1 MTMIIFNHN
10 FDATGD
16 DDVDDDDDA
25 DDDDANDDY
34 DVGEGACGGS
44 SAGQEAEVSTDR
56 KAA

>member
-16 DDVDDDDDA
+16 DVDDGDDA
-25 DDDDANDDY
+25 DDDY
-34 DVGEGACGGS
+34 HDVGEGACGGS

>member
-1 MTMIIFNHN
+1 MIIFNHN